1 MISNEVPDA
10 TKGDESPH
18 REIAGEIGEI
28 VFKTALLLL
37 PPLYRPCEAY
47 RYAHAL
53 SKARFIVSNVD
64 SVTAE

>member
-1 MISNEVPDA
+1 MISGMKRIRRNE
-10 TKGDESPH
+10 TKGDESPQ
-18 REIAGEIGEI
+18 REVSDEI
-28 VFKTALLLL
+28 TS
-37 PPLYRPCEAY
+37 LYRPCAAY

>member
-1 MISNEVPDA
+1 MISNEVSDA

-18 REIAGEIGEI
+18 REIGRNRDH
-28 VFKTALLLL
+28 FS
-37 PPLYRPCEAY
+37 PSSLYRPCEAY

>member
-1 MISNEVPDA
+1 MISNEVSDA
-10 TKGDESPH
+10 TKGDESPR
-18 REIAGEIGEI
+18 REIASEI
-28 VFKTALLLL
+28 TSLL

>member
-1 MISNEVPDA
+1 MISGMKRIRRNE
-10 TKGDESPH
+10 TKGDESPQ
-18 REIAGEIGEI
+18 REVSDEITSCG
-28 VFKTALLLL
+28 A
-37 PPLYRPCEAY
+37 AY

>member
-1 MISNEVPDA
+1 MISSMKRIRRNE
-10 TKGDESPH
+10 TKGDESPQ
-18 REIAGEIGEI
+18 REVSDEI
-28 VFKTALLLL
+28 TS
-37 PPLYRPCEAY
+37 LYRPCEAY

>member
-1 MISNEVPDA
+1 MISNEVSDA

-18 REIAGEIGEI
+18 REIAGEIGE
-28 VFKTALLLL
+28 TALLLL

>member
-1 MISNEVPDA
+1 MISNEVSDA
-10 TKGDESPH
+10 TKGDESPQ
-18 REIAGEIGEI
+18 REIGETEI